1 MDQAAKSE
9 DPYLANLFM
18 IDGEKYSTEGLSS
31 EGIELVSMLKFTQK
45 KITTLSNQHALLM
58 KAKNAYISDIKAEV
72 VESRSGLDVGALFT
86 DDAEW

>member
-1 MDQAAKSE
+1 MPK
-9 DPYLANLFM
+9 YFKL
-18 IDGEKYSTEGLSS
+18 DGEKYSTDGFSS

-45 KITTLSNQHALLM
+45 KITTLTNQHALLM

>member
-1 MDQAAKSE
+1 M
-9 DPYLANLFM
+9 NLEELILPKYFKL
-18 IDGEKYSTEGLSS
+18 DGEKYSTEGLSS

>member
-1 MDQAAKSE
+1 M
-9 DPYLANLFM
+9 NLEELVLPRYFKL
-18 IDGEKYSTEGLSS
+18 DGEKYSTDGLSS

-45 KITTLSNQHALLM
+45 KIRTLTNQHALLM
-58 KAKNAYISDIKAEV
+58 KAKNAYISDIKTEV